1 MSQSEKD
8 VQVPITLVISEVV
21 RVDRL
26 EEYEV
31 WVKGLFQLIEKFDG
45 FIGVDVLRPADHKH
59 PEYVIIIIFDSY
71 DHLKKCQESPT
82 YVAWMEKSTD
92 LIVGEAAIQKASG
105 LETWFTLPDESRFMP
120 QPAFYKMVIVGTIAV
135 FSLVLAVDAIFG
147 FLLRYLP
154 PLLDLFVSITIVSVF
169 MTYPVMPYLTRW
181 LDFWLYPSPAKKG

>member
-1 MSQSEKD
+1 MSQTEKE
-8 VQVPITLVISEVV
+8 VQIPITLVISEVV
-21 RVDRL
+21 RLDRL

-31 WVKGLFQLIEKFDG
+31 WVNGLFQLIEKFDG
-45 FIGVDVLRPADHKH
+45 FIGIDILRPGDHKH

-71 DHLKKCQESPT
+71 DHLKKCQESST
-82 YVAWMEKSTD
+82 YVALLEKSTD

-120 QPAFYKMVIVGTIAV
+120 QPAFYKMVIVGTVAV